1 MSKTATKS
9 SLVIPD
15 CTLSSANLFIAGTG
29 AIGGT
34 LISIIEQLETSLPL
48 YITGVCNTKKMIID
62 RQSAGNT
69 LTTLQKEGTPTCWET
84 IIEKLQEP
92 RRPPIIFVDVT
103 GSRQVAKMYSHL
115 LSKGIHVVT
124 PSKLANTFNLSYYRQ
139 LRKLADKTNSYFKYE
154 TTVGAGLPIIS
165 TINDLIATGD
175 SIKKIS
181 GVVSGTMTYLFN
193 QLENNVPF
201 STAVKQARKRGYAE
215 PDPRDDLSG
224 EDVARKMLTI
234 AREIGLA
241 VERSEL
247 HVESLVPEELKCAD
261 QKTFLHRLSKF
272 DAGWDEKIRQAKS
285 QNKTLRY
292 TGTLQNQQITIG
304 VESVPEKSLLGQLS
318 GTDNLIEIYTK
329 RYADQPIVIQG
340 PGAGKEV
347 TAAGVLADIL
357 KITETT
363 SHPVE
368 Y

>member
-15 CTLSSANLFIAGTG
+15 CTLPSANLFIAGTG

-92 RRPPIIFVDVT
+92 RRPLIFVDAT
-103 GSRQVAKMYSHL
+103 GSRQVAKLYPHF
-115 LSKGIHVVT
+115 LSNGIHIVT
-124 PSKLANTFNLSYYRQ
+124 PSKQANTFDMNYYHR
-139 LRKLADKTNSYFKYE
+139 LRKLAGKTNSSFKYE

-165 TINDLIATGD
+165 TINDLLATGD

-193 QLENNVPF
+193 QLENNVSF

-272 DAGWDEKIRQAKS
+272 DAGWEEKIRRAKS

-292 TGTLQNQQITIG
+292 TGTLQNQQIIIG
-304 VESVPEKSLLGQLS
+304 IESVPAQSPLGQLS
-318 GTDNLIEIYTK
+318 GTDNLIGIYTK